1 MFKGFLSFASRCEA
15 CGEDFELED
24 AGDGPAVFVIL
35 LVGIFV
41 IPFALAFQ
49 LITNAPL
56 WLTMLIWAPIITGAC
71 LALLRPLRGVMFA
84 LQWANNAK
92 EVRPEDFED

>member
-1 MFKGFLSFASRCEA
+1 MFKGFLSFASKCEA
-15 CGEDFELED
+15 CDEDFELED

-49 LITNAPL
+49 LITSAPL
-56 WLTMLIWAPIITGAC
+56 WLTILVWAPIITGAC
-71 LALLRPLRGVMFA
+71 LALLRPLRGIMFA

-92 EVRPEDFED
+92 EIRAEDFED